1 MPKQAR
7 KMLDMQRRYRV
18 IEAAGGGSSSASS
31 DKSMDL
37 PKEVKFLKKIAE
49 ERESPNAARD
59 NYDSA
64 AA

>member
-1 MPKQAR
+1 
-7 KMLDMQRRYRV
+7 MLDMQRRYRV
-18 IEAAGGGSSSASS
+18 IEAAGDGKSSSASS

-59 NYDSA
+59 YYDSA
-64 AA
+64 TA